1 MENKKMADNQD
12 TLNQGSQQE
21 AAPSLTPQ
29 DAFSAPEGQAQ
40 NNTASDV
47 VNDVIGTPQEQTQ
60 VQPQQ
65 ETPVKVE
72 GQEAPNDNDQ
82 VRYQYWQ
89 SQAAKANAQVKEMQQ
104 FVPYIDYIKQN
115 PQVLVQN
122 QQAEAQPQD
131 EPFPKAPEKPRKP
144 RNFSREDAL
153 SDNKSDSARYLD
165 DVDDWQDKMSE
176 YNQLQVEYTNKKMQE
191 SMQEMNAREQRVRE
205 AQEAEARKQQQ
216 VGEISE
222 YVSANHGLTPE
233 QTQKFITDMSSPESV
248 SMDNLVKLWLA
259 NEGIQSNA
267 PMNAQPSPQFQQ
279 TQAAQQ
285 VPSPMGVMP
294 GGQTEVQGNEA
305 DQLMDGMISDW
316 KSKNPF

>member
-1 MENKKMADNQD
+1 MADNQD

-29 DAFSAPEGQAQ
+29 DAFSAPEGQTQ
-40 NNTASDV
+40 GTTASDV
-47 VNDVIGTPQEQTQ
+47 VNSVVGTPQETTQEQTS
-60 VQPQQ
+60 Q
-65 ETPVKVE
+65 ETPVQTE
-72 GQEAPNDNDQ
+72 SQEAPKDNDQ

-104 FVPYIDYIKQN
+104 YMPYIDYIKQN
-115 PQVLVQN
+115 PQVLVQ
-122 QQAEAQPQD
+122 QQESVAQPKQ
-131 EPFPKAPEKPRKP
+131 EEFPKAPEKPRKP

-153 SDNKSDSARYLD
+153 SDNSSESARYLD
-165 DVDDWQDKMSE
+165 EMDEWQDKMSE

-191 SMQEMNAREQRVRE
+191 SIQEMNAREQRVRE
-205 AQEAEARKQQQ
+205 AQQAEVRRQQQ
-216 VGEISE
+216 VSEITE
-222 YVSANHGLTPE
+222 YVTANHGLTQE
-233 QTQKFITDMSSPESV
+233 QTQKFIQDMSSPESV

-259 NEGIQSNA
+259 KEGIQ
-267 PMNAQPSPQFQQ
+267 PTMNAEPTPQFQQ

-294 GGQTEVQGNEA
+294 GVQSEVQGSEA
-305 DQLMDGMISDW
+305 DQLMDGMINDW